1 MVTPEVVR
9 EKSGRASYRP
19 HVGVAASNWDQICAT
34 ADRGSLNPSYWRP
47 PPSADAAAGWGAT
60 TTAWRVAF
68 CASRP
73 TGPCFCCSS
82 CHFGCT
88 TESLR
93 RKRGN
98 RAYEIACGGGGLS
111 RSLCLN
117 WRLS

>member
-1 MVTPEVVR
+1 EEWPCQLPAARWRRGEQLR
-9 EKSGRASYRP
+9 PDLRDRRSEFAQSFLLKASAICRCCCRMGERRLRP
-19 HVGVAASNWDQICAT
+19 DN
-34 ADRGSLNPSYWRP
+34 
-47 PPSADAAAGWGAT
+47 
-60 TTAWRVAF
+60 VAF

-98 RAYEIACGGGGLS
+98 RLRNRVRRRWIISQSVSQL
-111 RSLCLN
+111 
-117 WRLS
+117 